1 MFKNLELTFKKGTV
15 LTKEMLEELQ
25 AFPKDSLDI
34 LYDRYP
40 DGILAGTDLTEK
52 EAENGKNII
61 YIKKGL
67 IKYKDCIYRMTED
80 INLTEQIDQWIDQG
94 IVEEQTSYQLVF
106 TPKEQEFLEGRSTQ
120 ILYSLQLKVFP
131 KSEKAEG
138 IIFAQF
144 KLLDKGEVALFHE
157 VDMEDISR
165 PAYWNMTECH
175 YACKEGVTYHPY
187 NFEMIKRKLLSKKRR
202 SPLDYIILNQ
212 ITMTGMLS
220 FKFMELILNDNQI
233 KTCCENRETVL
244 RDFLAV
250 LMKEAEAQ
258 EESDN
263 GKIRKKEEGRL
274 LP

>member
-1 MFKNLELTFKKGTV
+1 
-15 LTKEMLEELQ
+15 
-25 AFPKDSLDI
+25 
-34 LYDRYP
+34 
-40 DGILAGTDLTEK
+40 
-52 EAENGKNII
+52 
-61 YIKKGL
+61 
-67 IKYKDCIYRMTED
+67 
-80 INLTEQIDQWIDQG
+80 
-94 IVEEQTSYQLVF
+94 
-106 TPKEQEFLEGRSTQ
+106 
-120 ILYSLQLKVFP
+120 
-131 KSEKAEG
+131 
-138 IIFAQF
+138 
-144 KLLDKGEVALFHE
+144 
-157 VDMEDISR
+157 
-165 PAYWNMTECH
+165 
-175 YACKEGVTYHPY
+175 
-187 NFEMIKRKLLSKKRR
+187 MIKRKLLSKKRR